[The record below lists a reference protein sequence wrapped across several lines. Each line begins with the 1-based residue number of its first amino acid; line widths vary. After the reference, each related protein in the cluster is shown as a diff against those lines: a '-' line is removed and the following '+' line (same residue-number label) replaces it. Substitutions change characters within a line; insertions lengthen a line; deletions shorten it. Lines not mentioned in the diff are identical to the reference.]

1 MLRRITVLGAF
12 AIVFTLFAQSASADP
27 LKAKNSS
34 VFTANCGATQLMV
47 SVNGNGEFTPAHVIG
62 STAVFIPTAF
72 NLTFSFTPTG
82 GTTQSETDTSA
93 KAHQPKNAVTCEL
106 PAALNTFT
114 TPLTNGHLKLNY
126 LLPLLPDAVVKG
138 LERGTSRLPL
148 AFKPLVLDGEPVVCA
163 ERTDGLRCGN
173 RPA

>member
-1 MLRRITVLGAF
+1 MLRSITLLGAF

-27 LKAKNSS
+27 LNEKNSS

-72 NLTFSFTPTG
+72 NVTFSFTPTG

-114 TPLTNGHLKLNY
+114 TP
-126 LLPLLPDAVVKG
+126 
-138 LERGTSRLPL
+138 EGTFTVSGTVTG
-148 AFKPLVLDGEPVVCA
+148 FF
-163 ERTDGLRCGN
+163 T
-173 RPA
+173 PAR